1 MAQSLPPQ
9 SVASL
14 RAVTYRI
21 SSTPTKQ
28 LPPVAAQ
35 VAALIWNCKDI
46 LSASPQSQSDPAN
59 IAHRF
64 KTTITSLL
72 QDRTIEGR
80 WAAVVLTKATIE
92 AGGVATLTK
101 ANGWV
106 KSLIAILKKPDPPTT
121 RQLAAITLIRIF
133 MLTWDHSNL
142 VREITTPALPAF
154 ISTCLANAERD
165 RCSAAELETILEA
178 FATLIA
184 RHPTVFRSHESQI
197 RNLLLRILSG
207 RSGSAESGA
216 HFSKTHQQYAARLL
230 VLLHHCTPKGGASQT
245 WEGTWKS
252 TITAAHATCDELFRS
267 VNEDYQ
273 SKGAAS
279 KPKHSSGEVG
289 LAQIDALGLAAWTGI
304 FAGSERLQALLG
316 LLKAHLAA
324 PTADGLTI
332 RIGLLVELVSRIMN
346 LTLEAEGD
354 SSKINHQIPK
364 DEREALFCVL
374 PDLHVT
380 TLYLVDTLLWRFGSA
395 STPFIQTLLELI
407 LGVFSAESS
416 NPSIRVASYMVVK
429 AILDIVGP
437 SMPKV
442 DVAELGQLIAACCE
456 DLLPH
461 TSNADR
467 APQSSKIVA
476 TNGITSQAS
485 SNPSTHPPQMPDLTS
500 TATALLTALATKI
513 NPAAMPR
520 KTRVQIERT
529 AILTRNKDALVA
541 CVLNPAAKH
550 AGGNL
555 ETSLLPM
562 LARELPDEMEV
573 EALLRPR
580 MVPVMQRKTDDDY
593 DDEGGSYHE
602 QEGEDV
608 DEDALK
614 NGFGNISDHGE
625 KERPVWAL
633 NNSTPNPTSYPANL
647 ERDEDELYSLTPP
660 RNPLIDSE
668 VPAVV
673 VTNTNSPM
681 DGLNAMK
688 RSAETDLLA
697 TDLPSKRTRSSPAVI
712 PLGDAEHLAEPPQ
725 LRAETDLTAMRQVEQ
740 TVLQTDLPHQPED
753 VHMHEASVPP
763 AATGNGTTTARH
775 EDIGSD
781 DSDFELP
788 PLTMESDTD
797 PEDEDEGDGEE

>member
-1 MAQSLPPQ
+1 MAQSLSPQ

-28 LPPVAAQ
+28 LPPVATQLAG
-35 VAALIWNCKDI
+35 LIWNCKDI
-46 LSASPQSQSDPAN
+46 LSTSLQSQSDAAS

-72 QDRTIEGR
+72 QDRTVEGR

-92 AGGVATLTK
+92 AGGIATLTK

-106 KSLIAILKKPDPPTT
+106 KSLIAILKKPDPPST
-121 RQLAAITLIRIF
+121 RQLVIITLTRIF

-178 FATLIA
+178 LATLIA

-197 RNLLLRILSG
+197 RNLLLRILPVHP
-207 RSGSAESGA
+207 GSAESGTLV
-216 HFSKTHQQYAARLL
+216 SKPHQQYAARLL
-230 VLLHHCTPKGGASQT
+230 VLLHHCAPKGGASQT
-245 WEGTWKS
+245 WEETWKS
-252 TITAAHATCDELFRS
+252 TIIAAHATCDELFKS
-267 VNEDYQ
+267 VNEDSQ
-273 SKGAAS
+273 SSGAAS
-279 KPKHSSGEVG
+279 KPKRSSGEVG
-289 LAQIDALGLAAWTGI
+289 LAQNDALGLAAWMDI
-304 FAGSERLQALLG
+304 FAGSERLKTLLR
-316 LLKAHLAA
+316 LLKSHLAT
-324 PTADGLTI
+324 PTADSLTI

-346 LTLEAEGD
+346 LTLHAEGD
-354 SSKINHQIPK
+354 SSRINHQIPK
-364 DEREALFCVL
+364 NEREELFCVL
-374 PDLHVT
+374 PDLHVI
-380 TLYLVDTLLWRFGSA
+380 TLYLVDTLLRRFGSA

-407 LGVFSAESS
+407 LGVFSAENS
-416 NPSIRVASYMVVK
+416 NPSIRVASYTVVK
-429 AILDIVGP
+429 AILDIFGP
-437 SMPKV
+437 SMPKA
-442 DVAELGQLIAACCE
+442 DVAELGQLVAACCE
-456 DLLPH
+456 DQLPH

-467 APQSSKIVA
+467 APQSSKIEA
-476 TNGITSQAS
+476 TNGITTQTS
-485 SNPSTHPPQMPDLTS
+485 SNSSTHPPQMPGLTS
-500 TATALLTALATKI
+500 TATALLTTLATKI

-550 AGGNL
+550 AGGKL

-562 LARELPDEMEV
+562 LAREFPDEMEV

-580 MVPVMQRKTDDDY
+580 MVPVMQQKTDDDY
-593 DDEGGSYHE
+593 DDDGGSYHG

-608 DEDALK
+608 DENASK
-614 NGFGNISDHGE
+614 NGIGNITDPGE
-625 KERPVWAL
+625 KERPLWSL
-633 NNSTPNPTSYPANL
+633 NDTIQTPTSYPENL
-647 ERDEDELYSLTPP
+647 ERYEDELYSLTPP
-660 RNPLIDSE
+660 RNPFTE
-668 VPAVV
+668 NAH
-673 VTNTNSPM
+673 SPM
-681 DGLNAMK
+681 EGLNAMK

-697 TDLPSKRTRSSPAVI
+697 TDLLATDLPSKRSRLSPGVI
-712 PLGDAEHLAEPPQ
+712 PSDDVEPLAEPSQ
-725 LRAETDLTAMRQVEQ
+725 LGEETDLTAMRQVEQ
-740 TVLQTDLPHQPED
+740 PVLQTELQNPPED
-753 VHMHEASVPP
+753 LHMHEANAPL
-763 AATGNGTTTARH
+763 AATGNRATTVQN
-775 EDIGSD
+775 EDIASD

-797 PEDEDEGDGEE
+797 PEDDEEDDGEE

>member
-1 MAQSLPPQ
+1 M
-9 SVASL
+9 
-14 RAVTYRI
+14 
-21 SSTPTKQ
+21 
-28 LPPVAAQ
+28 AAQ
-35 VAALIWNCKDI
+35 LDGLIWNCKDI
-46 LSASPQSQSDPAN
+46 LSTSLQSQSDAAN
-59 IAHRF
+59 VAHRF
-64 KTTITSLL
+64 KTSITSLL
-72 QDRTIEGR
+72 QDRTVEGR

-92 AGGVATLTK
+92 AGGAATLTK

-106 KSLIAILKKPDPPTT
+106 KSLIAILKKPDPPST
-121 RQLAAITLIRIF
+121 RQLAVITLTRIF
-133 MLTWDHSNL
+133 TLTWDHSNL

-197 RNLLLRILSG
+197 RNLLLRILSV
-207 RSGSAESGA
+207 RFGSAESGA
-216 HFSKTHQQYAARLL
+216 HFSKPHQQCAARLL

-245 WEGTWKS
+245 WEETWKS

-267 VNEDYQ
+267 VNEDSQ
-273 SKGAAS
+273 SNGAAS
-279 KPKHSSGEVG
+279 KTKYSSGEMG
-289 LAQIDALGLAAWTGI
+289 LAQNDALGLAAWTGI
-304 FAGSERLQALLG
+304 FAGSERLKTLLG

-324 PTADGLTI
+324 PTADSLTI

-346 LTLEAEGD
+346 LTLDAERD
-354 SSKINHQIPK
+354 SSKVNHQIPK

-380 TLYLVDTLLWRFGSA
+380 ALYLVDTLLRRFGSA

-407 LGVFSAESS
+407 LGVFNAECS
-416 NPSIRVASYMVVK
+416 NTSIRVASYTVVK

-442 DVAELGQLIAACCE
+442 DVAELRQLISACCE

-461 TSNADR
+461 TNNADR
-467 APQSSKIVA
+467 APQSSKIEA
-476 TNGITSQAS
+476 TNEITTQTS
-485 SNPSTHPPQMPDLTS
+485 SNPSTRPPQMPDLFS
-500 TATALLTALATKI
+500 TATALLTTLATKI

-550 AGGNL
+550 AGGRL

-562 LARELPDEMEV
+562 LAREFPDEMEV

-580 MVPVMQRKTDDDY
+580 MVPVMRRKTDDAC
-593 DDEGGSYHE
+593 DDGGSYYD

-608 DEDALK
+608 DEDDLK
-614 NGFGNISDHGE
+614 NGFGNITDPGE
-625 KERPVWAL
+625 KERPVWSL
-633 NNSTPNPTSYPANL
+633 NDTIPASTSYSANL

-660 RNPLIDSE
+660 RIPLTENAHSQME
-668 VPAVV
+668 
-673 VTNTNSPM
+673 
-681 DGLNAMK
+681 GLNAMK

-697 TDLPSKRTRSSPAVI
+697 TNLPSKRTRLSPAVI
-712 PLGDAEHLAEPPQ
+712 PLGDAEPLAGPPQ
-725 LRAETDLTAMRQVEQ
+725 LREDTDLAAMREVESAG
-740 TVLQTDLPHQPED
+740 LHTDLPNPPED
-753 VHMHEASVPP
+753 LHMHEANAPL
-763 AATGNGTTTARH
+763 AATGNGATTVQN

-797 PEDEDEGDGEE
+797 PEDEGEE